1 MAEITGSRTN
11 LIMKIGSTFGTA
23 VSGGAGNKIPF
34 RSLSRS
40 LNPSA
45 LENAPLGLGKSM
57 LTDSRRGNLVPQL
70 SIDMVAGFRNSM
82 DVMLAQM
89 MGTSAV
95 PTEVT
100 AAQGDYKHTIKFSDT
115 RNAKWITCAFDA
127 TTTEVFEYPSCAV
140 TRVNIKADAP
150 ASYLN
155 FSADLLANEEKIAS
169 TTNTNA
175 SLASATLTDD
185 EEAVVQTTST
195 FRLNLQS
202 GGALAGGDKVEITSL
217 DFELSIPQNPIFEIK
232 GASGNS
238 EPRVGGLLEGT
249 VKITFAELA
258 SFTYFTA
265 AAADTAYK
273 MDFEVTGSTIAAGTA
288 KSIKIIIPRAKI
300 VEDIDFGVNDPG
312 NNAPTVT
319 LKILNASAN
328 PTGMTDTYPYFE
340 IVNTLATSL
349 LA

>member
-34 RSLSRS
+34 RSISRS
-40 LNPSA
+40 LNPAA
-45 LENAPLGLGKSM
+45 LENAPLGLGRSM
-57 LTDSRRGNLVPQL
+57 LTDSRRGNLIPRL

-82 DVMLAQM
+82 DVMIAQM
-89 MGTSAV
+89 MGTAAA
-95 PTEVT
+95 PTEQT
-100 AAQGDYKHTIKFSDT
+100 ASQGDYKHTITFSDT
-115 RNAKWITCAFDA
+115 RNAKWLTTAFDA

-140 TRVNIKADAP
+140 TRINIKADPP

-155 FSADLLANEEKIAS
+155 FAADLLANEEKIAS

-195 FRLNLQS
+195 FRMNTQS
-202 GGALAGGDKVEITSL
+202 GSALAGGDKVEITSL
-217 DFELSIPQNPIFEIK
+217 DFELMIPQNPIFEIK

-273 MDFEVTGSTIAAGTA
+273 MDFEVTGTQIGSGVN
-288 KSIKIIIPRAKI
+288 KSIKILVPRMKII
-300 VEDIDFGVNDPG
+300 EDIDFGLNDPG
-312 NNAPTVT
+312 NNQPTVT
-319 LKILNASAN
+319 MKLLSSSSN
-328 PTGMTDTYPYFE
+328 PSGMTSNYPYFE
-340 IVNTLATSL
+340 IINTLSTSL